1 MKRLTLLLVLALLGG
16 VPALT
21 LAQSTNAP
29 ASATNAPLPGWIS
42 EPMSLADALNI
53 ALRQNA
59 TILNAGSD
67 LEATQ
72 GIIVQTRAVALPT
85 LQATGQYKYT
95 DPSAVEN
102 FGYIPQADQG
112 WNSGIQLVQNIYTG
126 GTLRAAF
133 QAARAEKSEA
143 LSNYQATLS
152 DTLLSVEVAYYDVL
166 LAAQQI
172 TVNEA
177 SVNLLTKELT
187 DQQSRYNAGT
197 VPHFNVL
204 QAEVALA
211 NARPPLIQA
220 RSTYRN
226 DKNTLSNLLGYNLP
240 KQTVDDIPLNL
251 TDNLDDHPYPVKLQD
266 AVQKALGQRPELQA
280 LRDSSELQRLNIID
294 AKAGYKPTVSV
305 FAGYTW
311 KSSQFTPPLDLTHD
325 YDGWNAG
332 GQISWNIF
340 DGALTQGKITQAK
353 ALYQKSETTLAD
365 EARTIEL
372 EVRTAYSDFIEAVET
387 LDSQNK
393 VVEVA
398 EEALREARARSD
410 AGSGTQLDV
419 LNAETSLTQSRTTQI
434 QALHDYDTARARLE
448 RAIGNHLINPPA
460 K

>member
-311 KSSQFTPPLDLTHD
+311 KSSQFTPPLDLTHE

-332 GQISWNIF
+332 GQITWNIF

>member
-1 MKRLTLLLVLALLGG
+1 MKRLALLFVLALLAGPTLTT
-16 VPALT
+16 PAQT
-21 LAQSTNAP
+21 TNAP
-29 ASATNAPLPGWIS
+29 AAGTNAPNPGWLS
-42 EPMSLADALNI
+42 EPLSLAQALNLAI
-53 ALRQNA
+53 RQNA
-59 TILNAGSD
+59 IILNAGSD
-67 LEATQ
+67 LAATQ
-72 GIIVQTRAVALPT
+72 GLIVQTRAVALPT
-85 LQATGQYKYT
+85 VQATGQYKYT
-95 DPSAVEN
+95 QPNAIEN
-102 FGYIPQADQG
+102 FGFQEQADQG

-133 QAARAEKSEA
+133 KAARAEKAQA
-143 LSNYQATLS
+143 LANYQATLS
-152 DTLLSVEVAYYDVL
+152 DTLLSVEIAYYDVL

-177 SVNLLTKELT
+177 SVKLLEKELA
-187 DQQSRYNAGT
+187 DQQSRYHAGT

-211 NARPPLIQA
+211 NARPPLIKS

-226 DKNTLSNLLGYNLP
+226 NKNTLSNLLGYTLP
-240 KQTVDDIPLNL
+240 KQVVDDIPLNL
-251 TDNLDDHPYPVKLQD
+251 TDNLDDHPYVINLQD

-280 LRDSSELQRLNIID
+280 LRQSAELQKLNIIN
-294 AKAGYKPTVSV
+294 AKAGYQPTVSV

-311 KSSQFTPPLDLTHD
+311 KSAQFTPPTDLTHEF
-325 YDGWNAG
+325 DGWNAG
-332 GQISWNIF
+332 GQVTWNIF
-340 DGALTQGKITQAK
+340 DGLLTQGKVTQAK
-353 ALYQKSETTLAD
+353 AQYQKAQTTL
-365 EARTIEL
+365 ENEGRTIEL

-398 EEALREARARSD
+398 EEALRESRARSA

>member
-1 MKRLTLLLVLALLGG
+1 MVLVLLGG
-16 VPALT
+16 LATNAP
-21 LAQSTNAP
+21 AQSTNPP
-29 ASATNAPLPGWIS
+29 AHGTNAPLPGWIS
-42 EPMSLADALNI
+42 EPLSLADALNI
-53 ALRQNA
+53 AIRQNA

-72 GIIVQTRAVALPT
+72 GLIVQTRAVALPT
-85 LQATGQYKYT
+85 LQAVGQYKYT
-95 DPSAVEN
+95 DPTAIEN
-102 FGYIPQADQG
+102 FAYQQQANQG
-112 WNSGIQLVQNIYTG
+112 WNTGIQLVQNIYTG

-133 QAARAEKSEA
+133 QAARAEKAQA
-143 LSNYQATLS
+143 LANYQATLS

-177 SVNLLTKELT
+177 SVNLLTKELK

-226 DKNTLSNLLGYNLP
+226 DKNNLSNLLGYNLP

-251 TDNLDDHPYPVKLQD
+251 TDNLDDHPYPVNLQD

-280 LRDSSELQRLNIID
+280 LRESAELQRLNIVD
-294 AKAGYKPTVSV
+294 AKAGYQPTLSV

-311 KSSQFTPPLDLTHD
+311 KSSQFTQPLDLTHEF
-325 YDGWNAG
+325 DGWNAG
-332 GQISWNIF
+332 GQITWNLF
-340 DGALTQGKITQAK
+340 DGGLTQGKVTQAK
-353 ALYQKSETTLAD
+353 AQYQKSETTL
-365 EARTIEL
+365 ENEGRTIEL

-398 EEALREARARSD
+398 EEALREAKARSD

-419 LNAETSLTQSRTTQI
+419 LNAETSLTQARTTQI

>member
-1 MKRLTLLLVLALLGG
+1 MKRLTLILVLALLGG
-16 VPALT
+16 VAATAPAQT
-21 LAQSTNAP
+21 TNA
-29 ASATNAPLPGWIS
+29 LVPGWVS
-42 EPMSLADALNI
+42 EPLSLPEALNI
-53 ALRQNA
+53 AIRQNA

-67 LEATQ
+67 LAATQ
-72 GIIVQTRAVALPT
+72 GLIVQTRAVALPK

-95 DPSAVEN
+95 DPSAIEN
-102 FGYIPQADQG
+102 FGYIPQANQG

-133 QAARAEKSEA
+133 QAARAEKAQA
-143 LSNYQATLS
+143 LANYQATLS
-152 DTLLSVEVAYYDVL
+152 DTLLNVEVAYYDVL

-177 SVNLLTKELT
+177 SVNLLTKELA

-226 DKNTLSNLLGYNLP
+226 NKNTLSNLLGYNLP
-240 KQTVDDIPLNL
+240 KEVVNDIPFNL
-251 TDNLDDHPYPVKLQD
+251 TDTLDDHPYQVNLSD
-266 AVQKALGQRPELQA
+266 AVEKALGQRPELQA
-280 LRDSSELQRLNIID
+280 LRQDTELQRLSIID
-294 AKAGYKPTVSV
+294 AKSGYKPTVSL
-305 FAGYTW
+305 FAGYNW
-311 KSSQFTPPLDLTHD
+311 SSSQFTPPLDLTHEF
-325 YDGWNAG
+325 DGWNAG
-332 GQISWNIF
+332 GQVSWSIF
-340 DGALTQGKITQAK
+340 DGGITQGKITQAR
-353 ALYQKSETTLAD
+353 AQYQKAQTTLED
-365 EARTIEL
+365 EGRTIEL

-398 EEALREARARSD
+398 EEALRESRARSS

-448 RAIGNHLINPPA
+448 RAIGNHLISYPT

>member
-1 MKRLTLLLVLALLGG
+1 MKQLTLFLALAMLAGL
-16 VPALT
+16 PT
-21 LAQSTNAP
+21 LAPAQSTN
-29 ASATNAPLPGWIS
+29 TPLPGWVS
-42 EPMSLADALNI
+42 EPLSLADALNI
-53 ALRQNA
+53 AIRQNA

-72 GIIVQTRAVALPT
+72 GLIVQTRAVALPL

-95 DPSAVEN
+95 DPSAIEN
-102 FGYIPQADQG
+102 FGYVPQANQG

-133 QAARAEKSEA
+133 QAARAEKAQA
-143 LSNYQATLS
+143 LANYQATLS
-152 DTLLSVEVAYYDVL
+152 DTLLNVEVAYYDVL

-240 KQTVDDIPLNL
+240 KQVVDDIPFNL
-251 TDNLDDHPYPVKLQD
+251 TDTLDDHPYPVNLTD

-294 AKAGYKPTVSV
+294 AKSGYKPTVSL

-311 KSSQFTPPLDLTHD
+311 RSSQFTPPLDLTHEF
-325 YDGWNAG
+325 DGWNAG
-332 GQISWNIF
+332 GQITWNIF
-340 DGALTQGKITQAK
+340 DGAMTQGKITQAR
-353 ALYQKSETTLAD
+353 AQYQKAQTTLED
-365 EARTIEL
+365 EGRTIEL

-398 EEALREARARSD
+398 EEALREARARSS